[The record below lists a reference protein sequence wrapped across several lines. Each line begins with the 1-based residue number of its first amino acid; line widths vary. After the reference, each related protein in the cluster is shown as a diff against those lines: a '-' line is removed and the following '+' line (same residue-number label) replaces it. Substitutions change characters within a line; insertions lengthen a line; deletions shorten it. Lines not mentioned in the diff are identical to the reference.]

1 MPAFDHFALIAPLY
15 ARVPY
20 SKTEVMREAASLPVR
35 GKLLD
40 VGGGTGRVASALR
53 NLVDEI
59 IIADV
64 SMGMLKEAP
73 LSVASPFGDD
83 ATPLTA
89 GTSTALSTGTSTAL
103 STGTSAALS
112 AGLRPVCSGSE
123 SLPFAD
129 NSFERV
135 IMVDALH
142 HVIDQAHTAREMFRV
157 LKPGGLL
164 VIEEPDI
171 RTFGVKLI
179 AIAEKLL
186 WMRSHFLAPDQIV
199 KLFASLRVGKSSI
212 KIADGTAWVIIEK

>member
-1 MPAFDHFALIAPLY
+1 MPAFDHFAVIAPLY

-35 GKLLD
+35 GCLLD
-40 VGGGTGRVASALR
+40 VGGGTGRVASAIG

-59 IIADV
+59 IIADI
-64 SMGMLKEAP
+64 SFGMLKEAP
-73 LSVASPFGDD
+73 LSVTSPFGDD
-83 ATPLTA
+83 ATPLT
-89 GTSTALSTGTSTAL
+89 TSTLTPLSASLRPVCGGSE
-103 STGTSAALS
+103 SAALS

-186 WMRSHFLAPDQIV
+186 LMRSHFLAPDEIV

-212 KIADGTAWVIIEK
+212 KIADGTVWVIIEK